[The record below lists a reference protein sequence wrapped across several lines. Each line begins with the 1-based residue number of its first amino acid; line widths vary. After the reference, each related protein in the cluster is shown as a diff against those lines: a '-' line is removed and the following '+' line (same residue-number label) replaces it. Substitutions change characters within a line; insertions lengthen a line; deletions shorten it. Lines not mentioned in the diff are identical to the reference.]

1 MEELLNEGFPF
12 AEDSLGG
19 QTALV
24 CGASK
29 GIGRACA
36 LMLAR
41 AGARVI
47 ACARSQSGLDS
58 LVTEMYGDGHETIVL
73 DLEDIDAVR
82 DAVSSMEVV
91 QIVVNNSGGP
101 PGGALLEN
109 SLEDFD
115 GPFRRHLHAAHT
127 CLLYTSPSPRDRT
140 RSRMPSSA

>member
-12 AEDSLGG
+12 AEGSLGG

-47 ACARSQSGLDS
+47 A
-58 LVTEMYGDGHETIVL
+58 
-73 DLEDIDAVR
+73 
-82 DAVSSMEVV
+82 
-91 QIVVNNSGGP
+91 
-101 PGGALLEN
+101 
-109 SLEDFD
+109 
-115 GPFRRHLHAAHT
+115 
-127 CLLYTSPSPRDRT
+127 
-140 RSRMPSSA
+140 